1 MNALSKLLAKV
12 AIRAIKNAK
21 TNDEL
26 FDAAERVINWSANGL
41 ITDTHVEQVEEVMEE
56 TVSDLPA
63 SDYETEEEDEA
74 SGQESAT
81 E

>member
-12 AIRAIKNAK
+12 AIRAIRNAK

-56 TVSDLPA
+56 AVDDLPA
-63 SDYETEEEDEA
+63 SDPVTEE
-74 SGQESAT
+74 AT
-81 E
+81 EAEE

>member
-12 AIRAIKNAK
+12 AIRAIRNAK

-26 FDAAERVINWSANGL
+26 FDAAERVISWSANGL

-56 TVSDLPA
+56 TINDLPA
-63 SDYETEEEDEA
+63 FDPVTESEYEAE
-74 SGQESAT
+74 
-81 E
+81 

>member
-12 AIRAIKNAK
+12 AIRAIRNAK

-56 TVSDLPA
+56 TIDDLPA
-63 SDYETEEEDEA
+63 SDPVTEEAE
-74 SGQESAT
+74 ESDLA

>member
-12 AIRAIKNAK
+12 AIRAIRNAK

-56 TVSDLPA
+56 TINDLPA
-63 SDYETEEEDEA
+63 FDPVTESEYEAE
-74 SGQESAT
+74 
-81 E
+81 

>member
-12 AIRAIKNAK
+12 AIRAIRNAK

-26 FDAAERVINWSANGL
+26 FEAAERVINWSANGL

-56 TVSDLPA
+56 TIDDLPA
-63 SDYETEEEDEA
+63 SDPVTEE
-74 SGQESAT
+74 AT